1 MIAWYLD
8 FQLPVQSAYHHYS
21 CEFEFHSWRGV
32 LAWSNMCVKTGICFI
47 FKRPTSVSIPY
58 DWVHDISVV

>member
-32 LAWSNMCVKTGICFI
+32 LDTTLCDKVCQ
-47 FKRPTSVSIPY
+47 
-58 DWVHDISVV
+58 